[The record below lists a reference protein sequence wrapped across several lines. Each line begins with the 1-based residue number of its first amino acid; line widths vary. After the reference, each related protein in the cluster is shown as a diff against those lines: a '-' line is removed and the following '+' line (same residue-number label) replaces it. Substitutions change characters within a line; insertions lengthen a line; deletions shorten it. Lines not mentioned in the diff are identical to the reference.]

1 MASGIDAARERAL
14 AEAVRRKREQL
25 EDEMEV
31 FRALKEREF
40 KAFEVK
46 LRGVGKGEGE
56 GEGSRDDIEVLVGR
70 VEGELKAGRARIKI
84 GKGRKGRG
92 AVHEREGEFEGVF
105 TPRFLG
111 LLGAEGEGGEPSI
124 VQSFRG
130 RTGFERVFL
139 GKEKGRGLMDEEGIA
154 FLRGE
159 EKGELER
166 ESWVGREDSDEA
178 RRVVVAA
185 TRTLQ
190 EREEVKK
197 ETANARRGGQ
207 SMLSCSAECQR
218 SGMTSPPATPARPL
232 SSSVP
237 PEHASDHPRL
247 SSRSDASIDRRR
259 SSLKNAREPKSP
271 KRVQFSI
278 DDTVVSPSTSPVA
291 SRCDDAVY
299 RNPTNPAKG
308 AKGFE
313 KFEVLRGQ
321 RADKTST
328 NGMEGSKGGGSL
340 LAGTPAIPD
349 SADSSFGSYIQSIGR
364 QSDTSLH
371 LSTGT
376 EEPFDLLDNDEDVFE
391 FDENIGARG
400 SSLARDS
407 KEEDTMDD
415 DDVEPEND
423 DKPSLT
429 GSSPHAGSLP
439 IEIKWGAS
447 MRRGSQ
453 DD

>member
-31 FRALKEREF
+31 FRGLKEREF
-40 KAFEVK
+40 RAFEVK
-46 LRGVGKGEGE
+46 LRGVGEGV
-56 GEGSRDDIEVLVGR
+56 GSRDDVEVLVGR
-70 VEGELKAGRARIKI
+70 VEGELKAARARIKV
-84 GKGRKGRG
+84 GKGKKGKG
-92 AVHEREGEFEGVF
+92 EVHEREGEFEGVF

-111 LLGAEGEGGEPSI
+111 LLGGEGEGGEPSI
-124 VQSFRG
+124 VRSFRG
-130 RTGFERVFL
+130 RTGFERISL
-139 GKEKGRGLMDEEGIA
+139 GKEKGVGLMGEEGIA

-159 EKGELER
+159 EKGKLETG
-166 ESWVGREDSDEA
+166 SWDGEEGKDEA

-185 TRTLQ
+185 TKTQ
-190 EREEVKK
+190 EEREEVKK
-197 ETANARRGGQ
+197 EIANARRGGQ
-207 SMLSCSAECQR
+207 SMLSCSAEYRR
-218 SGMTSPPATPARPL
+218 SGMTSPPARPARPL

-247 SSRSDASIDRRR
+247 SSRLDASIDRRR

-299 RNPTNPAKG
+299 RNPTNPPKG

-328 NGMEGSKGGGSL
+328 NGIEGSNSGSSL
-340 LAGTPAIPD
+340 LAGTPTA
-349 SADSSFGSYIQSIGR
+349 SNNADTSFGSYIQSIGR

-391 FDENIGARG
+391 FDENIAARG
-400 SSLARDS
+400 SSLAKDS

-415 DDVEPEND
+415 DDGELEND
-423 DKPSLT
+423 SRPSLT

-447 MRRGSQ
+447 MRRVSN